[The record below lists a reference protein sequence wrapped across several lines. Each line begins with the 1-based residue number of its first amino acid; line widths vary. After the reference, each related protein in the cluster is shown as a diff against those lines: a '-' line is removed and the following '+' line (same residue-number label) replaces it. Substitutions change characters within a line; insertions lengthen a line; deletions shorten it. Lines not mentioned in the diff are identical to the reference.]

1 MPYGIAAYTGKLTL
15 HGSKLQCQ
23 RSELGALTTFSKKL
37 LAKKY
42 WSDVV
47 TANCLGIL
55 NLLKV
60 HTNLTTVAVTDV

>member
-37 LAKKY
+37 LAKNIGQMLSRLIV
-42 WSDVV
+42 WAS
-47 TANCLGIL
+47 
-55 NLLKV
+55 
-60 HTNLTTVAVTDV
+60 